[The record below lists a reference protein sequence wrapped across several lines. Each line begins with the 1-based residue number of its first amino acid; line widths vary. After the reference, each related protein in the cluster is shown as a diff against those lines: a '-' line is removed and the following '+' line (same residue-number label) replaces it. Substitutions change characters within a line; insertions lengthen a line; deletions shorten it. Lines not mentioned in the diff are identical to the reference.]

1 MSDGNDFNERN
12 IAEFRAN
19 HGRVSGPFEGA
30 PIVLL
35 HTVGARSGKPR
46 TNIMMYLADGD
57 RYLVFA
63 SNAGADDNPA
73 WYWNLKANPDARIE
87 VGDDIVDVHATEL
100 QGAER
105 DDKYALQAERYPGF
119 AEYQRMTSRT
129 IPVVALTPTRGA
141 NAARMKVLATGVR
154 AHSDVRIHRLPQH
167 QLIDTS
173 RKSTTVAFM
182 TRTGSSSSQE
192 SSGSQHMDFDALY
205 RGESPGEG
213 MPPMTTPPWDTKAPN
228 ENVIEWQTG
237 GWVHGDV
244 LDVGCGLGD
253 NAVYLAKNRHKVTGL
268 DISPTALITAE
279 RRAKDAGVDV
289 KFAVADSTK
298 LDGYTDA
305 FDTVIDSGMFHCLD
319 DDGRRRYAA
328 AVHRA
333 TRPGATLLL
342 SCFSDANPV
351 GEEWPRPAVSE
362 ETLRDVLGGAGWHIE
377 SLEPATVRGELDG
390 TQVEMAFW
398 YLRAQRR

>member
-30 PIVLL
+30 PLVVL
-35 HTVGARSGKPR
+35 HSVGARSGKPR
-46 TNIMMYLADGD
+46 TNIMMYLADGE

-63 SNAGADDNPA
+63 SNNGADHNPA

-87 VGDDIVDVHATEL
+87 VGDDVVEVLATEL

-105 DDKYALQAERYPGF
+105 DDKYALQAQRYPGF
-119 AEYQRMTSRT
+119 AEYERKTSRA
-129 IPVVALTPTRGA
+129 IPVVALTPT
-141 NAARMKVLATGVR
+141 
-154 AHSDVRIHRLPQH
+154 D
-167 QLIDTS
+167 
-173 RKSTTVAFM
+173 
-182 TRTGSSSSQE
+182 GSQD
-192 SSGSQHMDFDALY
+192 SSGLQHVDYDALY

-213 MPPMTTPPWDTKAPN
+213 IAPMTRPPWDRKAPS
-228 ENVIEWQTG
+228 ESVIGWQTG
-237 GWVHGDV
+237 GWVHGDI
-244 LDVGCGLGD
+244 LDIGCGLGD
-253 NAVYLAKNRHKVTGL
+253 NAVYLAKNGHTVTGL

-305 FDTVIDSGMFHCLD
+305 FDTVIDSGLFHSLD
-319 DDGRRRYAA
+319 DDGRRSYAA

-342 SCFSDANPV
+342 SCFSEANPV
-351 GEEWPRPAVSE
+351 GKEWRPAVSE
-362 ETLRDVLGGAGWHIE
+362 KTLRDVLGGAGWDIA
-377 SLEPATVRGELDG
+377 SLEPATVRGAPDG
-390 TQVEMAFW
+390 AQVEMAFW

>member
-1 MSDGNDFNERN
+1 MSDGNDFNQRN
-12 IAEFRAN
+12 IDEFRAN

-35 HTVGARSGKPR
+35 HSVGARSGKPR

-73 WYWNLKANPDARIE
+73 WYWNLMANPDARIE
-87 VGDDIVDVHATEL
+87 VGDDFVDVHATEL

-119 AEYQRMTSRT
+119 AEYERMTSRT
-129 IPVVALTPTRGA
+129 IPVVALTPTDG
-141 NAARMKVLATGVR
+141 
-154 AHSDVRIHRLPQH
+154 
-167 QLIDTS
+167 
-173 RKSTTVAFM
+173 
-182 TRTGSSSSQE
+182 SQE
-192 SSGSQHMDFDALY
+192 SSGSQHIDFDALY

-213 MPPMTTPPWDTKAPN
+213 IAPMTTPPWDNKAPS
-228 ENVIEWQTG
+228 ESVIGWQTG

-244 LDVGCGLGD
+244 LDIGCGLGD
-253 NAVYLAKNRHKVTGL
+253 NAVYLAKNGHTVTGL

-289 KFAVADSTK
+289 TFAVADSTK

-305 FDTVIDSGMFHCLD
+305 FDTVIDSGLFHSLD
-319 DDGRRRYAA
+319 DQGRRSYVA

-351 GEEWPRPAVSE
+351 GKEWRPAVSE
-362 ETLRDVLGGAGWHIE
+362 DTLRDVLGAAGWDIA

-390 TQVEMAFW
+390 AQVEMAFW